1 MACPAAPAEVS
12 GRQLVGATTPDC
24 KNTATAITA
33 IQPSGAIV
41 APAAVNNTDN
51 ANKTLKFYQG
61 TKWGYQATATL
72 AACTP
77 TGATAALG
85 ASTTVF
91 KQQCYNIMTSTPNAV
106 RFDLV
111 RQNTTDPNS
120 VANQVVI
127 AKPLTTLFGGRTCDA
142 SIKSVTT
149 SGNTCTV
156 EKVPVS
162 QTGPSDY
169 AISCSLTTA
178 AGYNTTVTVT
188 VAQTNSNPSYT
199 STFLVALPAGPPAP
213 TPASDSSTTGVVLA
227 VIGVVV
233 LVGICGGVAWYVI
246 KGRQDKDV
254 DPYGDDATTGL
265 TGNQDA

>member
-1 MACPAAPAEVS
+1 
-12 GRQLVGATTPDC
+12 
-24 KNTATAITA
+24 
-33 IQPSGAIV
+33 
-41 APAAVNNTDN
+41 
-51 ANKTLKFYQG
+51 
-61 TKWGYQATATL
+61 
-72 AACTP
+72 
-77 TGATAALG
+77 
-85 ASTTVF
+85 
-91 KQQCYNIMTSTPNAV
+91 MTSTPNAV

-127 AKPLTTLFGGRTCDA
+127 AKALTTLFGGRTCEA

-156 EKVPVS
+156 KKVPVPNFM
-162 QTGPSDY
+162 GYSDY

-265 TGNQDA
+265 TGNLDA